1 MSNMD
6 TIGQLVSTLKLISTE
21 IGHPFKLMFIVPR
34 TVLQG
39 YIPSTQDILRCQSLT
54 IGINELVVD
63 INDALMCGFISTDG
77 SRSLGNS
84 WMRACV
90 FDDVTG
96 VLFFVAANEFD
107 QTIPDNGATNRLR
120 ESLALFEIILNYP
133 WFKSVPIVLI
143 LSKCDLLAEKIK
155 VKNIRDYFSNF
166 EVHNIIDFVL
176 LVTVMILFVS
186 RVIPTVLMMCRNF

>member
-1 MSNMD
+1 MD
-6 TIGQLVSTLKLISTE
+6 TVGQLVSAFIKLISTE
-21 IGHPFKLMFIVPR
+21 ISHPFLMFIVPR

-39 YIPSTQDILRCQSLT
+39 YIPSILDILHCHSLP

-63 INDALMCGFISTDG
+63 VNDRFISIGG
-77 SRSLGNS
+77 SRSLRRQ
-84 WMRACV
+84 WMHV

-107 QTIPDNGATNRLR
+107 QTIPEDDTTNRLR
-120 ESLALFEIILNYP
+120 ESLALFEVVSNYP
-133 WFKSVPIVLI
+133 WFKYVPIILI

-166 EVHNIIDFVL
+166 EVHIH
-176 LVTVMILFVS
+176 
-186 RVIPTVLMMCRNF
+186 